1 MQLLW
6 RHLLTWR
13 KVIQC
18 CIDTPLGGVYRNV
31 PSFFVYPTHSLSYC
45 ILKLEPNQPHILAY
59 SFSSTMATKT
69 QAMAGLLLLSLLFCI
84 FTSGQLV
91 TTLSE
96 VNILHTVELGVCGVV
111 LNLIKIDGLTGPLNT
126 TCCNLFS
133 ALTSQQASSCLCIAI
148 KLGFLGLNVTIPG
161 DIGILLTYCGKQVPL
176 LTCS

>member
-1 MQLLW
+1 
-6 RHLLTWR
+6 
-13 KVIQC
+13 
-18 CIDTPLGGVYRNV
+18 
-31 PSFFVYPTHSLSYC
+31 
-45 ILKLEPNQPHILAY
+45 
-59 SFSSTMATKT
+59 MATKT
-69 QAMAGLLLLSLLFCI
+69 QATAAFLLLNLLFCT
-84 FTSGQLV
+84 FASAQLV
-91 TTLSE
+91 TTVTQCLSQ
-96 VNILHTVELGVCGVV
+96 TVELGVCGVV